1 MRCRFVY
8 CVCSLLFGVVG
19 VVLVLAGVLLWIE
32 FDSIYG
38 GTVRSQ
44 MSIDNQSLSWWF
56 DKWHRPPVKHSLTVH
71 IFELENAAEW
81 RRSPAETKPSMREI
95 GPFVFR

>member
-1 MRCRFVY
+1 MRCRLIYFI
-8 CVCSLLFGVVG
+8 CSLLFGAVG
-19 VVLVLAGVLLWIE
+19 VILALAALLLWAE

-38 GTVRSQ
+38 GTVRTQ
-44 MSIDNQSLSWWF
+44 MSIDNQSLNWWF
-56 DKWHRPPVKHSLTVH
+56 NKWHQPPVKHSLTIH

-81 RRSPAETKPSMREI
+81 RRSPADTKLMMREI